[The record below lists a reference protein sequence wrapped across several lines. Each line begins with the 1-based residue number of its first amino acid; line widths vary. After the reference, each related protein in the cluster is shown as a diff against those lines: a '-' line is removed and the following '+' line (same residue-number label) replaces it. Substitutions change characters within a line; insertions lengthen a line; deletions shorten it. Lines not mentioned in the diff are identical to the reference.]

1 MLFYRFPLEWY
12 ALSALESSN
21 KVSQLNVTYHA
32 CLIQANLAH
41 GFLTLHLFEEWALS
55 GDYVLPLVQTEEG
68 GSWGDEESVL
78 ERTMVS
84 FKSMIL
90 FTKTSTLTQWRTR
103 QNKAR
108 AWMAC
113 PRWFLAHSSAAL
125 ISTELAS
132 KHIKRAGFPERNT
145 TCQLLHPERVDRC
158 REVSRE
164 PKSSGKIVE
173 TE

>member
-1 MLFYRFPLEWY
+1 MLFYRFPLVWY

-21 KVSQLNVTYHA
+21 KVSQLNVTYHT

-84 FKSMIL
+84 FKSRIF
-90 FTKTSTLTQWRTR
+90 FTKTGTLTQWRTR

-113 PRWFLAHSSAAL
+113 PRSFLARSSAAL
-125 ISTELAS
+125 ISTAVGIVRDRICICIDRVS
-132 KHIKRAGFPERNT
+132 PSPIRCKAKHRNV
-145 TCQLLHPERVDRC
+145 L
-158 REVSRE
+158 
-164 PKSSGKIVE
+164 I
-173 TE
+173 